1 MSVPEAA
8 KVLKITS
15 NGVVARIMSGK
26 LLAKHFNGRAWMLS
40 RRSVEGKPI
49 NKSDWK
55 RICKRYLTVPEAC
68 EILGV
73 TDSYVV
79 RLIQRGILPAIR
91 LNGKA
96 WAVDS
101 EATEANAKQYR
112 PSSGQ
117 PRQPGRKHVP
127 TTRLK
132 KKPSRVVSLVGA
144 KSHR

>member
-15 NGVVARIMSGK
+15 NGVVARIMAGT
-26 LLAKHFNGRAWMLS
+26 LLAKQFNGRAWMLS
-40 RRSVEGKPI
+40 RRSVEGKPVI
-49 NKSDWK
+49 KSEWK
-55 RICKRYLTVPEAC
+55 RICDRYLTVPEVC
-68 EILGV
+68 EVLGV

-79 RLIQRGILPAIR
+79 RLISRGILPAIR

-96 WAVDS
+96 WAVDAK
-101 EATEANAKQYR
+101 ATKANAKEYR

-132 KKPSRVVSLVGA
+132 KKTSRVVSLVGG